1 MARLTGMAQY
11 ISASR
16 RSDMPRFFHRQ
27 FFEAWR
33 RGFIT
38 YDGGYGRTYTVSLQ
52 CADVL
57 GYIFWSKDYSRFIVA
72 PEFADLVDQ
81 HNVLFHYTLNDC
93 ADLEPGVAPLA
104 ERLAALE
111 RLARL
116 VGPQRIVWRYDP
128 LCKYSLK
135 YGAEK
140 VNADPFQALLP
151 IMRDNGIERCHF
163 SFATLYGKMRSR
175 KDIRFMPFSPQE
187 KKRIAAEMLQAAA
200 AHGIALYCCCNV
212 ELEGEVEGL
221 KSASCVDDELLARTD
236 RFGVHRSLGKKPT
249 RKGCGCCESRD
260 IGSYAWQCPHGCLY
274 CYANP
279 VLEQE

>member
-1 MARLTGMAQY
+1 MAQY

-16 RSDMPRFFHRQ
+16 RSDLPRFFYRQ

-33 RGFIT
+33 RGSIT
-38 YDGGYGRTYTVSLQ
+38 YDGGYGRAYTVSLKSD
-52 CADVL
+52 DVL
-57 GYIFWSKDYSRFIVA
+57 GYIFWSKDYSHFIAA
-72 PEFADLVDQ
+72 PEFADLVDR

-104 ERLAALE
+104 ERLETLE

-135 YGAEK
+135 NGTEK
-140 VNADPFQALLP
+140 ENAAAFHALLP
-151 IMRDNGIERCHF
+151 VMWDNGIERCHF
-163 SFATLYGKMRSR
+163 SFATLYGKMRAR
-175 KDIRFMPFSPQE
+175 KGVRFLPFSLNE
-187 KKRIAAEMLQAAA
+187 KKRIAEEMLQAAA
-200 AHGIALYCCCNV
+200 EHGIALYCCCNL

-221 KSASCVDDELLARTD
+221 ALASCVDDQLLASTD
-236 RFGVHRSLGKKPT
+236 RFEVHRPLSKKPT

-260 IGSYAWQCPHGCLY
+260 IGSYAWQCLHGCHY

-279 VLEQE
+279 VLGAE